1 MTFFS
6 MVFGIVTV
14 VMIAQILSA
23 RYRALGQQAEAHTS
37 NSLPHSVQS
46 IDQMRAQDEIR
57 QLKERVAVLERV
69 ITDHNRSID
78 LDREIDRLRDR

>member
-23 RYRALGQQAEAHTS
+23 RYRALGQQAD
-37 NSLPHSVQS
+37 PHQSIPVQS

>member
-23 RYRALGQQAEAHTS
+23 RYRALGQQAEPQHT
-37 NSLPHSVQS
+37 NPIQS
-46 IDQMRAQDEIR
+46 IDQMRTQDEIR

>member
-23 RYRALGQQAEAHTS
+23 RYRALGQQAE
-37 NSLPHSVQS
+37 PHHSTPVQS

>member
-23 RYRALGQQAEAHTS
+23 RYRALGQQAD
-37 NSLPHSVQS
+37 PHQSTPVQS

>member
-23 RYRALGQQAEAHTS
+23 RYRALGQQAD
-37 NSLPHSVQS
+37 PHRSTPIQS

>member
-23 RYRALGQQAEAHTS
+23 RYRALGQQAD
-37 NSLPHSVQS
+37 PHRSTLVQS

>member
-23 RYRALGQQAEAHTS
+23 RYRALGQQVD
-37 NSLPHSVQS
+37 PHQSTPVQS